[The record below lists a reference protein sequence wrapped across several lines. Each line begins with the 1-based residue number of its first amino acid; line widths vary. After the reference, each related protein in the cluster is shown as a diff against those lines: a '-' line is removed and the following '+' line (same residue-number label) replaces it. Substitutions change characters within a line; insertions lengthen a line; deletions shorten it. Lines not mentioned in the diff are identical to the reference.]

1 MCEYCDD
8 KYQISIIEARLEN
21 EQTYVYVDFTAGL
34 GPTLAM
40 DTVLGLRSTF
50 HSAKINFCPMCGRDL
65 RGATMARLYISGPV
79 TGKPNDNRKAFEEA
93 RRELRHW
100 YMVSIPHEYVD
111 AETTHEEAMAI
122 LLHQLTDRTYSYRKG
137 KCANLYDG
145 VALLPGWEQSEGAR
159 LERAVADACGIPCK
173 TVDEWLE
180 EAQ

>member
-1 MCEYCDD
+1 M
-8 KYQISIIEARLEN
+8 
-21 EQTYVYVDFTAGL
+21 T
-34 GPTLAM
+34 
-40 DTVLGLRSTF
+40 
-50 HSAKINFCPMCGRDL
+50 
-65 RGATMARLYISGPV
+65 RLYISGPV

-137 KCANLYDG
+137 KRANLYEG

-159 LERAVADACGIPCK
+159 LEKAVAEACGIEVK
-173 TVDEWLE
+173 TVDEWLG
-180 EAQ
+180 EAR